1 MPEHTSSWTIGAGSV
16 IVLFSLCL
24 LAASVTDR
32 SDQGLLA
39 IAASSFSIG
48 ILTIACGIYLK
59 ARALGPRKPDLDE
72 TPAKSKTG
80 GCERCEAEAP
90 VIHCRVHHLHL
101 CGTCLAEHY
110 DFRSCAYVP
119 STRKP
124 TTGKPTKGMAAKAR

>member
-1 MPEHTSSWTIGAGSV
+1 MPEHTSSWTIGAGSL

-24 LAASVTDR
+24 LAAAVTDR

-39 IAASSFSIG
+39 IAASSFSLG
-48 ILTIACGIYLK
+48 ALTVACGIYLK
-59 ARALGPRKPDLDE
+59 ARALGAGKHVLE
-72 TPAKSKTG
+72 EAPAKSKTG

-124 TTGKPTKGMAAKAR
+124 TSKPAKGMAAKAR

>member
-1 MPEHTSSWTIGAGSV
+1 MPEHTSSWTIGAGSL

-24 LAASVTDR
+24 LAAAVTDR

-48 ILTIACGIYLK
+48 ALTIACGIYLK
-59 ARALGPRKPDLDE
+59 ARALGPRKQVQE
-72 TPAKSKTG
+72 EAPAKSKTG

-124 TTGKPTKGMAAKAR
+124 AGKPAKGMAAKAR